1 MATKIMRSR
10 WAVGAV
16 LASAIGSSAGAQT
29 PSNNRAV
36 MREVSVERFS
46 VVSTRRFD
54 EVLSR
59 IEARVG
65 HPDMPSFLREISTA
79 RSEAELE
86 EAVNRAAGP
95 TGLIEFNRFDL
106 GGVLRKEQ
114 GEKAPQIARL
124 LIGNPLIMKQ
134 MVKFVPDAGSYAP
147 VTILI
152 DQRQDGVH
160 LSYDTMVSFLA
171 PYGSQDASH
180 VARDLDLKIETLI
193 RSAAF

>member
-1 MATKIMRSR
+1 MAIKIMR

-16 LASAIGSSAGAQT
+16 LASAIGPCGGAQT
-29 PSNNRAV
+29 PPNTRAV

-46 VVSTRRFD
+46 VVSTRQFD
-54 EVLSR
+54 EVVSR
-59 IEARVG
+59 VEAGVG
-65 HPDMPSFLREISTA
+65 HPNMPSLLREISAA

-114 GEKAPQIARL
+114 GEKAPQIVRL

-160 LSYDTMVSFLA
+160 VSYDTMVSFLA
-171 PYGSQDASH
+171 PYGSPDASH
-180 VARDLDLKIETLI
+180 VARDLDVKIETLI

>member
-16 LASAIGSSAGAQT
+16 LLSAIGPSIDAQT
-29 PSNNRAV
+29 PPDDRAV

-54 EVLSR
+54 EVLSK
-59 IEARVG
+59 IEAAVG
-65 HPDMPSFLREISTA
+65 HPDMPSFLREISAA

-95 TGLIEFNRFDL
+95 AGLIEFNRFDL

-114 GEKAPQIARL
+114 GEKTPQIVRL

-171 PYGSQDASH
+171 PYRSQEASH
-180 VARDLDLKIETLI
+180 AAQDLDLKIETLI